1 MTETGAAAMITGGTF
16 KETRLMVET
25 GHTIDIENTVVVAA
39 AVTIINPTVME
50 GLIVVNTIM
59 IDQDIDP
66 SYS

>member
-1 MTETGAAAMITGGTF
+1 MTETEAAAMITGETF
-16 KETRLMVET
+16 KETHLMVET
-25 GHTIDIENTVVVAA
+25 GHTIDIENTVAAA

-50 GLIVVNTIM
+50 GLIVVKTIM

>member
-1 MTETGAAAMITGGTF
+1 MTETGAAAMITGETF
-16 KETRLMVET
+16 KETHLMVET
-25 GHTIDIENTVVVAA
+25 DHTIDIENTVAA

>member
-1 MTETGAAAMITGGTF
+1 MTETGAAVMITGETF
-16 KETRLMVET
+16 KETHLMVET
-25 GHTIDIENTVVVAA
+25 DHTIDIENTVAA

-50 GLIVVNTIM
+50 GLIVVSTIM